1 MKKRSLA
8 VNLAIIAA
16 LGSMAACS
24 KGSGTTET
32 TGTTM
37 AESAAET
44 TTAGKETGENNANS
58 AGNVEIEFLS
68 QKRED
73 VDLFDEIIADFMK
86 KNSGIHMTQ
95 TTTTGSVSFASRVA
109 ADDVPELGHVYAST
123 AYRTMAEDGFT
134 RSGIFKQNPSG
145 IFRSVYIGR
154 WKCLC
159 GSC

>member
-16 LGSMAACS
+16 LGSMVACS

-32 TGTTM
+32 TM
-37 AESAAET
+37 AESASET

-86 KNSGIHMTQ
+86 KIL
-95 TTTTGSVSFASRVA
+95 VF
-109 ADDVPELGHVYAST
+109 
-123 AYRTMAEDGFT
+123 
-134 RSGIFKQNPSG
+134 I
-145 IFRSVYIGR
+145 
-154 WKCLC
+154 
-159 GSC
+159 

>member
-16 LGSMAACS
+16 LGRMAACS

-32 TGTTM
+32 TETTGATM
-37 AESAAET
+37 AESGAET
-44 TTAGKETGENNANS
+44 TAAGKETGENNANS

-86 KNSGIHMTQ
+86 KNPDIHIHRQQQQDSQFCISSG
-95 TTTTGSVSFASRVA
+95 S
-109 ADDVPELGHVYAST
+109 
-123 AYRTMAEDGFT
+123 
-134 RSGIFKQNPSG
+134 
-145 IFRSVYIGR
+145 
-154 WKCLC
+154 
-159 GSC
+159 